1 MADSLM
7 EFEAIY
13 VRYHPK
19 IVRYLARFVGWH
31 EAEDLSQE
39 VFVKVGRSLAS
50 FRGES
55 RISTWIYRIAT
66 NAALDRLRTPS
77 FQAGGS
83 EGTPGGADREC
94 ENGGTWRDDRC
105 RGSEKNSFSVERQ
118 FLRKEMNACI
128 RYRIENLPE
137 PYRSVLVL
145 SELAEFANGEIAD
158 MTGVSLTT
166 VKIRLHRARA
176 RLKKD
181 LEGHCT
187 FYHDETNEL
196 ACDLK

>member
-1 MADSLM
+1 MADSLV

-19 IVRYLARFVGWH
+19 IVRYLARFVGWE
-31 EAEDLSQE
+31 EAEDISQE

-55 RISTWIYRIAT
+55 RISAWIYRIAT

-77 FQAGGS
+77 FQTGGA
-83 EGTPGGADREC
+83 EETTGGADRER

-105 RGSEKNSFSVERQ
+105 RGSGGNSFSVERQ
-118 FLRKEMNACI
+118 LIRKEMNACI
-128 RYRIENLPE
+128 RNRIENLPE

-145 SELAEFANGEIAD
+145 SELGEFSNGEIAD
-158 MTGVSLTT
+158 M
-166 VKIRLHRARA
+166 K
-176 RLKKD
+176 
-181 LEGHCT
+181 
-187 FYHDETNEL
+187 
-196 ACDLK
+196 

>member
-31 EAEDLSQE
+31 ESEALPQE

-66 NAALDRLRTPS
+66 NAALDRLRKPS
-77 FQAGGS
+77 FETGS
-83 EGTPGGADREC
+83 TEGSPGGADREC

-105 RGSEKNSFSVERQ
+105 RGSEENSFSVERR
-118 FLRKEMNACI
+118 FVRKEMNACI
-128 RYRIENLPE
+128 RNRIEKLPE
-137 PYRSVLVL
+137 PNRPGLGL
-145 SELAEFANGEIAD
+145 GDLAEFANGEIA
-158 MTGVSLTT
+158 
-166 VKIRLHRARA
+166 AR
-176 RLKKD
+176 
-181 LEGHCT
+181 
-187 FYHDETNEL
+187 
-196 ACDLK
+196 